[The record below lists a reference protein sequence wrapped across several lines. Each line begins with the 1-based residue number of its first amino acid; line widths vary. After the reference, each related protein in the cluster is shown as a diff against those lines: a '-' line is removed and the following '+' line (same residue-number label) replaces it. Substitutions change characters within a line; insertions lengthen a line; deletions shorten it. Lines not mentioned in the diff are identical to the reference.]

1 LTLSRSTGGV
11 PERCWCWGSWTELRR
26 ESFEVDGDSGAGDA
40 TRPFSREGRRDAA
53 EAKET
58 DGLCK
63 VGTGGGFE
71 QTWSPSSESGTG
83 KLQLE
88 HLTEGK
94 SWDMRAGEF
103 VGAGERREA
112 IMVETIVGVYLSR
125 PALIVLC
132 RQGSNVAASVQGRNV
147 KDCLQGHAAWGKD
160 ANFKLAVGKH
170 CLLVYTFS
178 IGCR

>member
-1 LTLSRSTGGV
+1 V

-53 EAKET
+53 EARET

-132 RQGSNVAASVQGRNV
+132 RQGSNVAASVQGGTSRIVCRDMQHGGKMQTSSWPSVLNTA
-147 KDCLQGHAAWGKD
+147 CLFTRSQSVAD
-160 ANFKLAVGKH
+160 N
-170 CLLVYTFS
+170 
-178 IGCR
+178 